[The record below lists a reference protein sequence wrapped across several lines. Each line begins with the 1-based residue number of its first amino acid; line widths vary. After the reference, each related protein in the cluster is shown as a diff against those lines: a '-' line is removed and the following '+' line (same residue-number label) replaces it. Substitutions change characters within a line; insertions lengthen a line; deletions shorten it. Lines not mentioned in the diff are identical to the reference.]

1 MLNPGCR
8 WRKATNEQEKI
19 NPCGNHGLPASKFV
33 GGKQQKSKKITIRV
47 AQVGFPANELKP
59 ESNKEE
65 ENNMCNLSSIE
76 QYTIYQKNDIIILN
90 D

>member
-1 MLNPGCR
+1 M
-8 WRKATNEQEKI
+8 
-19 NPCGNHGLPASKFV
+19 
-33 GGKQQKSKKITIRV
+33 TIRV

>member
-1 MLNPGCR
+1 MRAVSYSAEPGM
-8 WRKATNEQEKI
+8 Q
-19 NPCGNHGLPASKFV
+19 
-33 GGKQQKSKKITIRV
+33 V
-47 AQVGFPANELKP
+47 A